1 MSVQRTDKHK
11 LNDASDALRK
21 ILSLLSAAAY
31 LGATEAETD
40 IKYEL
45 YNLTEEVIK
54 RTLETIQ

>member
-1 MSVQRTDKHK
+1 MSVQRTDKNK

-21 ILSLLSAAAY
+21 IRSLLSAAAH

-45 YNLTEEVIK
+45 YTLTEEVVN
-54 RTLETIQ
+54 RTLEAIQ